1 MHNGFSTFLHGAVV
15 AVGSQLAGG
24 ADESLDA
31 APRRDK
37 RAFMTSVAPGSER
50 LTDV

>member
-1 MHNGFSTFLHGAVV
+1 LHGAVV

-31 APRRDK
+31 DPRRDK
-37 RAFMTSVAPGSER
+37 GAFMTSVAPGSER